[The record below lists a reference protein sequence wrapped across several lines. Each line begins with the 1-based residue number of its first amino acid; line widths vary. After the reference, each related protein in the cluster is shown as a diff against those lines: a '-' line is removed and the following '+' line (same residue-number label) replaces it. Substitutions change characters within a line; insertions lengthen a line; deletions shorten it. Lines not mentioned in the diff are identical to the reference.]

1 MRTFYEPLNQ
11 WANGFESEFRVY
23 FENLKYFFDKWL
35 SWKGGYGTFE
45 ELQKIDITFTLD
57 RDMLI
62 DESEIITNLSTL
74 GDEISQETRDELNP
88 YVESHEKEQKRRD
101 DEAKKAEENNELLKL
116 SQDIENYNNNEQ
128 IDENQQNTEKNDLRE
143 SF

>member
-1 MRTFYEPLNQ
+1 
-11 WANGFESEFRVY
+11 
-23 FENLKYFFDKWL
+23 
-35 SWKGGYGTFE
+35 
-45 ELQKIDITFTLD
+45 
-57 RDMLI
+57 MLI

-116 SQDIENYNNNEQ
+116 GQDIENYNNNEQ
-128 IDENQQNTEKNDLRE
+128 FNENQQNTEKNDLRE